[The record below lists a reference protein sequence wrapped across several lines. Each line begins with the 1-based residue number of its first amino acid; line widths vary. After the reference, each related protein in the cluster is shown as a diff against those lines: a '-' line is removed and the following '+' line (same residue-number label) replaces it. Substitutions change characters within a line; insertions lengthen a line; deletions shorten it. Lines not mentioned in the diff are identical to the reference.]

1 MHENQGQAG
10 MATTIRSLDE
20 LTELI
25 AKRRHLYLR
34 WSLGPQTDLSA
45 PTSRD
50 GLTGVELPGLSANPL
65 DVEDWWGERSLR
77 TWAARRLYDYSHL
90 PHIRDGQVRPWLLSG
105 TETGRGPDN
114 EPLLTDVRPLGWV
127 DEQVIAQAEE
137 EVARQ
142 KGSWGPLAR
151 H

>member
-1 MHENQGQAG
+1 MHETHAP
-10 MATTIRSLDE
+10 ATMTTVRSLDE

-25 AKRRHLYLR
+25 GTRRPLYIR
-34 WSLGPQTDLSA
+34 WSLGPQTDLST

-65 DVEDWWGERSLR
+65 DVEDWWGDRSLR

-90 PHIRDGQVRPWLLSG
+90 PRVRDGRVRPWLLHG
-105 TETGRGPDN
+105 REVGRGPDN
-114 EPLLTDVRPLGWV
+114 EPLVRDVRPVGWV
-127 DEQVIAQAEE
+127 DERVIAQAEE

-142 KGSWGPLAR
+142 KGPWGPLAR
-151 H
+151 P